1 MARKKKST
9 PVQESDSEGEEF
21 GDVNSI
27 DSAASSGDELAID
40 DPVEDGW
47 VFPIVSAKAKRVEYE
62 AVREIRLI
70 NVDGLLI
77 GTDRIISR
85 HSKRLNSK

>member
-9 PVQESDSEGEEF
+9 PAQQSEGEEF
-21 GDVNSI
+21 DDVI
-27 DSAASSGDELAID
+27 DSTASSGNELTID

-47 VFPIVSAKAKRVEYE
+47 VFPIVNAKAKRVEYE
-62 AVREIRLI
+62 AVREIKLI
-70 NVDGLLI
+70 NVDGLWI
-77 GTDRIISR
+77 ETDQVISR